1 MNNNNIF
8 RNKVVWLV
16 LFILLAAG
24 SLLLIS
30 GCGGTEEP
38 QTHKIAFFV
47 EDPVYSNIIEGFKAG
62 MADLGYVEGEN
73 ITYLEM
79 FYNDPEIQED
89 FSEMAPDYSN
99 MIELNQQFVR
109 KRFLDEQVDLVVT
122 ADSPTTYVIAMGD
135 ETGELPIVFT
145 YATGTEAWE
154 EIESYAQPGG
164 RITGVTSGIDES
176 TGKRMEILQKMS
188 PDIKKVLWVYWP
200 GLTVVTPTLEL
211 HRETA
216 DTLGLELVER
226 PWDGTVPVSDILD
239 TIEPGEVDAVFGEV
253 ATIYQDIEGFTELI
267 ERDRL
272 PNIST
277 VEFPAALAIYSVDRY
292 KSGQQAARKADQI
305 LRGADPGS
313 LPIEFP
319 NKIELTIDM
328 GVAQKLG
335 LTIPEEVLRTA
346 DKVIPAEGGN

>member
-1 MNNNNIF
+1 M
-8 RNKVVWLV
+8 
-16 LFILLAAG
+16 
-24 SLLLIS
+24 
-30 GCGGTEEP
+30 
-38 QTHKIAFFV
+38 
-47 EDPVYSNIIEGFKAG
+47 
-62 MADLGYVEGEN
+62 
-73 ITYLEM
+73 
-79 FYNDPEIQED
+79 
-89 FSEMAPDYSN
+89 
-99 MIELNQQFVR
+99 
-109 KRFLDEQVDLVVT
+109 
-122 ADSPTTYVIAMGD
+122 
-135 ETGELPIVFT
+135 
-145 YATGTEAWE
+145 
-154 EIESYAQPGG
+154 
-164 RITGVTSGIDES
+164 
-176 TGKRMEILQKMS
+176 
-188 PDIKKVLWVYWP
+188 
-200 GLTVVTPTLEL
+200 
-211 HRETA
+211 
-216 DTLGLELVER
+216 
-226 PWDGTVPVSDILD
+226 PVSDMLD
-239 TIEPGEVDAVFGEV
+239 AIEPGEVDAVFGEV